1 MTPRKVAN
9 RDEAVR
15 FLNQADVS
23 GLPRATWARQ
33 NGIDARS
40 LNLWRVILNRK
51 DRVPSNLRLVELIPH
66 ASDSARTGVR
76 VRRGE
81 LVVEVDADFDE
92 QALARVL
99 AVVARC

>member
-1 MTPRKVAN
+1 
-9 RDEAVR
+9 
-15 FLNQADVS
+15 
-23 GLPRATWARQ
+23 
-33 NGIDARS
+33 
-40 LNLWRVILNRK
+40 
-51 DRVPSNLRLVELIPH
+51 LIPH